1 MGQVHCNLFI
11 CLHLDELPFFSVYH
25 NKMSVNDTNVVPDDP
40 ENLERLLEDFNNTDP
55 GR

>member
-1 MGQVHCNLFI
+1 
-11 CLHLDELPFFSVYH
+11 
-25 NKMSVNDTNVVPDDP
+25 MSVNDTNVDPDDP